1 MIPMDYK
8 KVIVD
13 SWIYTQSNK
22 RLIVWFGFIPSILT
36 TTVGILTIA
45 YQIFAFKKS
54 YLFGDDEG
62 SALKEVFTFM
72 WDFINVHLSWT
83 VPMIVVT
90 AFFGVFYFLFPTLAR
105 AASLQMIARHRN
117 GQEASIGTGMKYG
130 IMSFLQLFEYHM
142 IIKTFSFFSLL
153 IEMSFVVRNL
163 GPVLFK
169 LLLPVFL
176 IMIVISFALT
186 LLFTYTDFF
195 IVIDGRA
202 VFDSMKASA
211 KLVVLSWKHTFLI
224 TILMILIGIRVFI
237 QAIMVF
243 AIPALIIVIAGYLA
257 TVTLPVT
264 GVIVGGIVG
273 LVCLFL
279 ASYLNGVIDIFSYT
293 VWTYTFLDLTSE
305 KHLSARESVTE
316 S

>member
-1 MIPMDYK
+1 MISMDYK

-22 RLIVWFGFIPSILT
+22 KLIVWFGFIPSILT
-36 TTVGILTIA
+36 TTVGIGYIA

-54 YLFGDDEG
+54 YIFGDEQG
-62 SALKEVFTFM
+62 SALKDVITFI
-72 WDFINVHLSWT
+72 WDFIHTHLTWT
-83 VPMIVVT
+83 VPLVVVLVI
-90 AFFGVFYFLFPTLAR
+90 FGVFYFLFPTLAR
-105 AASLQMIARHRN
+105 AASLQMIARQRN
-117 GQEASIGTGMKYG
+117 GQEASIGTGLKYG

-142 IIKTFSFFSLL
+142 VIKTFSFFSLL

-163 GPVLFK
+163 GPVMFK

-176 IMIVISFALT
+176 LMIIISFVLM
-186 LLFTYTDFF
+186 LLFTYADFF
-195 IVIDGRA
+195 IVIDGKG

-224 TILMILIGIRVFI
+224 TILMILIGVRVFI
-237 QAIMVF
+237 QAVMVF
-243 AIPALIIVIAGYLA
+243 TIPALIIAITGYIA
-257 TVTLPVT
+257 TVTLPIT
-264 GVIVGGIVG
+264 GLLIGGIVG
-273 LVCLFL
+273 LICLFL

-305 KHLSARESVTE
+305 KHLSAREAVNE
-316 S
+316 

>member
-1 MIPMDYK
+1 MDYK
-8 KVIVD
+8 KIIVD

-22 RLIVWFGFIPSILT
+22 KLIIWFGFIPSLLT
-36 TTVGILTIA
+36 TTVGICTIA

-54 YLFGDDEG
+54 YIFGDEEG
-62 SALKEVFTFM
+62 SALKDVIGFM
-72 WDFINVHLSWT
+72 WDFINTHLTWT
-83 VPMIVVT
+83 VPMIVI
-90 AFFGVFYFLFPTLAR
+90 AAIFGVLYFLFPTLAR
-105 AASLQMIARHRN
+105 AASLQMIARNRS
-117 GQEASIGTGMKYG
+117 GQEASIGTGLKYG

-153 IEMSFVVRNL
+153 TEMSFVVRNL

-176 IMIVISFALT
+176 IMIIISFALT

-195 IVIDGRA
+195 IVIDSKG

-224 TILMILIGIRVFI
+224 TILMILIGVRIFI

-243 AIPALIIVIAGYLA
+243 AIPALIIAVSGYIA
-257 TVTLPVT
+257 TVTLPAT
-264 GVIVGGIVG
+264 GLIVGGIVG
-273 LVCLFL
+273 LICLFL

-305 KHLSARESVTE
+305 KHLSARESITD
-316 S
+316 

>member
-1 MIPMDYK
+1 MISMDYK
-8 KVIVD
+8 KIIVD

-22 RLIVWFGFIPSILT
+22 KLIIWFGFIPSILT
-36 TTVGILTIA
+36 TTVGIGYIA

-54 YLFGDDEG
+54 YIFGDEES
-62 SALKEVFTFM
+62 SALGEVVTFM
-72 WDFINVHLSWT
+72 WEFVNSHLTWT
-83 VPMIVVT
+83 VPLIIIAVI
-90 AFFGVFYFLFPTLAR
+90 FGVFYFLFPTLAR

-117 GQEASIGTGMKYG
+117 GQEASIGTGLKYG
-130 IMSFLQLFEYHM
+130 IMAFLQLFEYHM

-169 LLLPVFL
+169 LLLPVFM
-176 IMIVISFALT
+176 IMIIISFVLM

-195 IVIDGRA
+195 IVIDGKG
-202 VFDSMKASA
+202 VFDSMKSSA

-224 TILMILIGIRVFI
+224 TILMILIGVRIFI

-243 AIPALIIVIAGYLA
+243 AIPALIIAVTGYLA
-257 TVTLPVT
+257 TVTLPAT
-264 GVIVGGIVG
+264 GIIVGGVVG

-305 KHLSARESVTE
+305 KHLSAREAITD
-316 S
+316 

>member
-1 MIPMDYK
+1 MISMDYK
-8 KVIVD
+8 KIIVD

-22 RLIVWFGFIPSILT
+22 KLILWFGFIPSILT
-36 TTVGILTIA
+36 TTVGIGYIA
-45 YQIFAFKKS
+45 YQILAFKKS
-54 YLFGDDEG
+54 YIFGDDEG
-62 SALKEVFTFM
+62 SALKDVIGFM
-72 WDFINVHLSWT
+72 WEFANTHLTWT
-83 VPMIVVT
+83 VPMVVIT
-90 AFFGVFYFLFPTLAR
+90 AIFAVFYFLFPTLAR
-105 AASLQMIARHRN
+105 AASLQMIARNRN
-117 GQEASIGTGMKYG
+117 GQEASIGTGLKYG

-176 IMIVISFALT
+176 IMMVISFALM

-195 IVIDGRA
+195 IVIDSKG
-202 VFDSMKASA
+202 VFDSMKSSA

-224 TILMILIGIRVFI
+224 TILMLIIGIRIFI

-243 AIPALIIVIAGYLA
+243 AIPALIIAITGYIA
-257 TVTLPVT
+257 TVTLPAT
-264 GVIVGGIVG
+264 GLIVGGTVG
-273 LVCLFL
+273 LICLFL

-305 KHLSARESVTE
+305 KHLSAREAITD
-316 S
+316 

>member
-1 MIPMDYK
+1 MDYK

-22 RLIVWFGFIPSILT
+22 KLIFWFGFIPSLLT
-36 TTVGILTIA
+36 TTVGIFTIA

-54 YLFGDDEG
+54 YIFGDEQG
-62 SALKEVFTFM
+62 SALKEVTSFI
-72 WDFINVHLSWT
+72 WDFINTHISWT
-83 VPMIVVT
+83 VPMIVFV
-90 AFFGVFYFLFPTLAR
+90 AIFGILYFLFPTLAR
-105 AASLQMIARHRN
+105 AASVQIIARHRN
-117 GQEASIGTGMKYG
+117 GQEDSIGTGVKYG

-169 LLLPVFL
+169 LLLPVFFLL
-176 IMIVISFALT
+176 IIVSFVLI
-186 LLFTYTDFF
+186 LIFTYTDFF
-195 IVIDGRA
+195 IVIDGKE
-202 VFDSMKASA
+202 VFESMKASA
-211 KLVVLSWKHTFLI
+211 KLVILSWKHTVLI
-224 TILMILIGIRVFI
+224 TILMILIGVRIFI

-243 AIPALIIVIAGYLA
+243 AIPALIIGITGYVA
-257 TVTLPVT
+257 TVTLAIT
-264 GVIVGGIVG
+264 GLLIGGIVG
-273 LVCLFL
+273 IICLFL

-305 KHLSARESVTE
+305 KHLSAREVVTE
-316 S
+316 

>member
-1 MIPMDYK
+1 MISMDYK
-8 KVIVD
+8 KIIVD

-22 RLIVWFGFIPSILT
+22 KLIVWFGFIPSILT
-36 TTVGILTIA
+36 TTVGIGYIA
-45 YQIFAFKKS
+45 YQILAFKKS
-54 YLFGDDEG
+54 YIFGDDEG
-62 SALKEVFTFM
+62 SALKDVIGFM
-72 WDFINVHLSWT
+72 WDFINTHLSWT
-83 VPMIVVT
+83 VPMIVIT
-90 AFFGVFYFLFPTLAR
+90 AIFAVFYFLFPTLAR
-105 AASLQMIARHRN
+105 AASLQMIARNRN
-117 GQEASIGTGMKYG
+117 GQEASIGTGLKYG

-176 IMIVISFALT
+176 IMMVISFALM

-195 IVIDGRA
+195 IVIDSKG
-202 VFDSMKASA
+202 VFDSMKSSA

-224 TILMILIGIRVFI
+224 TILMLIIGVRIFI

-243 AIPALIIVIAGYLA
+243 AIPALIIAITGYIA
-257 TVTLPVT
+257 TVTLPAT
-264 GVIVGGIVG
+264 GLIVGGIVG
-273 LVCLFL
+273 LICLFL

-305 KHLSARESVTE
+305 KHLSAREAITD
-316 S
+316 

>member
-1 MIPMDYK
+1 MISMDYK
-8 KVIVD
+8 KIIVD

-22 RLIVWFGFIPSILT
+22 KLIIWFGFIPSILT
-36 TTVGILTIA
+36 TTVGIGYIA

-54 YLFGDDEG
+54 YIFGDEES
-62 SALKEVFTFM
+62 SALGEVVTFM
-72 WDFINVHLSWT
+72 WEFVNSHISWT
-83 VPMIVVT
+83 VPLIIITVI
-90 AFFGVFYFLFPTLAR
+90 FGVFYFLFPTLAR

-117 GQEASIGTGMKYG
+117 GQEADIGTGIKYG
-130 IMSFLQLFEYHM
+130 IMAFLQLFEYHM

-176 IMIVISFALT
+176 IMIIISFVLM

-195 IVIDGRA
+195 IVIDGKG
-202 VFDSMKASA
+202 VFDSMKSSA

-224 TILMILIGIRVFI
+224 TILMILIGVRIFI

-243 AIPALIIVIAGYLA
+243 AIPALIIAVTGYLA
-257 TVTLPVT
+257 TVTLPAT
-264 GVIVGGIVG
+264 GIIVGGVVG

-305 KHLSARESVTE
+305 KHLSAREAITD
-316 S
+316 

>member
-1 MIPMDYK
+1 MDYK
-8 KVIVD
+8 KIIVD

-22 RLIVWFGFIPSILT
+22 RLIFWFGFIPSLLT

-54 YLFGDDEG
+54 YLFGDEEG
-62 SALKEVFTFM
+62 SALKEVLSFM
-72 WDFINVHLSWT
+72 WDFVNQHLTWT
-83 VPMIVVT
+83 VPMIIV
-90 AFFGVFYFLFPTLAR
+90 AAIFGVLYFLFPTLAR
-105 AASLQMIARHRN
+105 AASLQMIARHKS
-117 GQEASIGTGMKYG
+117 GQEAGLGTGLKYG

-153 IEMSFVVRNL
+153 TEMSFVVRNL

-176 IMIVISFALT
+176 IMIIISFALT

-195 IVIDGRA
+195 IVIDGKA

-224 TILMILIGIRVFI
+224 TILMLLIGVRIFI

-243 AIPALIIVIAGYLA
+243 AIPALIILVTGYIA
-257 TVTLPVT
+257 TVTLPAT
-264 GVIVGGIVG
+264 GLIVGGIVG
-273 LVCLFL
+273 LICLFL

-305 KHLSARESVTE
+305 KHLSARETVS
-316 S
+316 